1 VKALVYRGQ
10 QGMVVEEVA
19 DPQPA
24 AGEVLVK
31 VRYCGICGSDVHLLA
46 KGVFFLGTTPGH
58 EASGE
63 VLSLGPNV
71 SGWQPGDRVVVK
83 PSRTCGQCEYCL
95 SGQPQLCLQPEGFG
109 TGIRPGAFAQ
119 LLAIHHSTLL
129 RVPPGLDLAHAAL
142 AEPLAVAVHAVDV
155 AGIEAGQAAV
165 ITGAG
170 PIGLLITEVLRE
182 RGAQPIIVSEPSEP
196 RRKLAAKL
204 GPDHVVD
211 PSAASLADLVRS
223 QTGLGVHTVF
233 ECTGVPEAANPA
245 LGLLRPGGT
254 MLVVG
259 HSEKSY
265 TLSSLMLMAR
275 ELRIQG
281 VFGSGGCFPTA
292 LDLLAAGKVHCQDII
307 TRIAPLAEA
316 EACLRELGDARS
328 EGKVL
333 IDPWA
338 G

>member
-31 VRYCGICGSDVHLLA
+31 VRYCGICGSDVHLFA

-58 EASGE
+58 EVSGE
-63 VLSLGPNV
+63 VVSLGSDV

-83 PSRTCGQCEYCL
+83 HRNCGQCEYCL
-95 SGQPQLCLQPEGFG
+95 SGRPQLCLQPEGFG
-109 TGIRPGAFAQ
+109 MGIRRGAFAQ
-119 LLAIHHSTLL
+119 LLVSHHSTLL
-129 RVPPGLDLAHAAL
+129 QVPPGLHMAHAAL
-142 AEPLAVAVHAVDV
+142 AEPLAVAVHAVD
-155 AGIEAGQAAV
+155 ASGIEAGQAAV
-165 ITGAG
+165 VTGAG
-170 PIGLLITEVLRE
+170 PIGLLITEVLRD
-182 RGAQPIIVSEPSEP
+182 RRVQPIIVSEPSAP
-196 RRKLAAKL
+196 RRTLAAKI

-211 PSAASLADLVRS
+211 PNVASLADLVHS
-223 QTGLGVHTVF
+223 QTGLGVHAVF

-265 TLSSLMLMAR
+265 TLSSLMVMAR

-281 VFGSGGCFPTA
+281 VFGSGGRFPAA

>member
-31 VRYCGICGSDVHLLA
+31 VRYCGICGSDVHLFA

-58 EASGE
+58 EVSGE
-63 VLSLGPNV
+63 VVSLGSDV
-71 SGWQPGDRVVVK
+71 SGWQPSDRVVVK
-83 PSRTCGQCEYCL
+83 HRNCGQCEYCL
-95 SGQPQLCLQPEGFG
+95 SGRPQLCLQPEGFG
-109 TGIRPGAFAQ
+109 MGIRRGAFAQ
-119 LLAIHHSTLL
+119 LLVSHHSTLL
-129 RVPPGLDLAHAAL
+129 RVPPGLDMAHAAL
-142 AEPLAVAVHAVDV
+142 AEPLAVAVHAVD
-155 AGIEAGQAAV
+155 ASGIEAGQAAV
-165 ITGAG
+165 VTGAG

-182 RGAQPIIVSEPSEP
+182 RGVRPIIVSEPSEP
-196 RRKLAAKL
+196 RRTLAAKL

-211 PSAASLADLVRS
+211 PNVASLADLVHS
-223 QTGLGVHTVF
+223 QTGLGVHAVF

-265 TLSSLMLMAR
+265 TLSSLMVMAR

-281 VFGSGGCFPTA
+281 VFGSGGRFPAA